1 MYIWC
6 ISMCMFVC
14 VRALCALC
22 RLHKFICNWLLW
34 SNLIWNVIS
43 HLIHIHIHILFYC
56 LLQLQQEKHFKCHKN
71 HNNTGICRLSKV
83 VKLSFCKKK
92 KKNIMFHIALHRSVM
107 ATQTNGH
114 HKSYCLHKIEETT
127 KFEYLCFDIII
138 LKSLENAIPNVLG
151 KQFKNLNKW
160 FSFEWNCE
168 HWIPMSEQSVK

>member
-92 KKNIMFHIALHRSVM
+92 KKKHYVSHCIASQCDGNSDQRSSQVLLSP
-107 ATQTNGH
+107 QNRRDD
-114 HKSYCLHKIEETT
+114 KIWISLFWYYY
-127 KFEYLCFDIII
+127 FE
-138 LKSLENAIPNVLG
+138 IPR
-151 KQFKNLNKW
+151 KCYSKCARKT
-160 FSFEWNCE
+160 
-168 HWIPMSEQSVK
+168 I